1 MAEEVLLKDYCPAVS
16 HNGGITTD
24 DIKNGA
30 ITPEKLSDDFQ
41 LIEVSDGSITEDKLA
56 DGAVTTDKLDDEAV
70 TDAKL
75 AFIPV
80 KIVKGTVNY
89 DSDPTTTIAILP
101 ANSILLKAITVCNT
115 AFDGSG
121 AKVEVGITG
130 AVDSI
135 IDSATLTLDAVTATD
150 NDFAKVYASETDV
163 IATLTEGTGAT
174 EGSLDVY
181 LVYAT
186 VV

>member
-56 DGAVTTDKLDDEAV
+56 GGAVTDV
-70 TDAKL
+70 KL
-75 AFIPV
+75 AFTPV

-89 DSDPTTTIAILP
+89 NSASPITIATLP

-121 AKVEVGITG
+121 AKVEIGITG

-135 IDSATLTLDAVTATD
+135 IDSADLTADAITATA
-150 NDFAKVYASETDV
+150 NDFAKVYTSSTNV
-163 IATLTEGTGAT
+163 IATLTPGSSASA
-174 EGSLDVY
+174 GSLDVY

>member
-30 ITPEKLSDDFQ
+30 ITPEKLSNDFQ
-41 LIEVSDGSITEDKLA
+41 VVSGQILDVHDGSITEGKLA
-56 DGAVTTDKLDDEAV
+56 DGAV

-75 AFIPV
+75 AFTPV

-89 DSDPTTTIAILP
+89 NSASPITIATLP

-115 AFDGSG
+115 AFNGSG

-130 AVDSI
+130 AASSI
-135 IDSATLTLDAVTATD
+135 IDSADLTSGAVTATD
-150 NDFAKVYASETDV
+150 NDFVEVYDSETEV
-163 IATLTEGTGAT
+163 IATLTPGNSPTT
-174 EGSLDVY
+174 GSLDVY